1 LGDIVLSTEIHLAAS
16 YLAEEQ
22 PNPVLPHPS
31 EIILGL
37 VAFGILLFILSKF
50 VVPRFE
56 ALYAERTAK
65 IEGGI
70 EKAERAQA
78 EAERAL
84 EEYKAKLVD
93 ANAAAARIR
102 DDARLEA
109 EQIKEELRVQAQEES
124 ARIVAQG
131 RAQLDAQRAQIVA
144 ELRADLGRTAVE
156 LAGKIVGESLEDEA
170 RQRGTV
176 DRFLAELD
184 SVSAPAGSNGASTPS
199 AKS

>member
-1 LGDIVLSTEIHLAAS
+1 MSTQLILAA
-16 YLAEEQ
+16 EEA
-22 PNPVLPHPS
+22 PNPVFPHPA
-31 EIILGL
+31 EIIVGL
-37 VAFGILLFILSKF
+37 IAFGILLFVVWKF

-70 EKAERAQA
+70 EKAEKAQA

-84 EEYKAKLVD
+84 VKYQDQLAEARAES
-93 ANAAAARIR
+93 ARIR

-109 EQIKEELRVQAQEES
+109 EQIKAELHEQAQEEA

-131 RAQLDAQRAQIVA
+131 RAQLEAQRAQIVA
-144 ELRADLGRTAVE
+144 ELRADLGRHSVE
-156 LAGKIVGESLEDEA
+156 LASRIVGESLEDET
-170 RQRGTV
+170 RRRGTV

-184 SVSAPAGSNGASTPS
+184 AVGNGAQPAG
-199 AKS
+199 KK

>member
-1 LGDIVLSTEIHLAAS
+1 MLNTGI
-16 YLAEEQ
+16 YLAQMSMAAEE
-22 PNPVLPHPS
+22 PSPVLPHPS

-37 VAFGILLFILSKF
+37 IAFGILLFVLAKF
-50 VVPRFE
+50 VTPRFE

-124 ARIVAQG
+124 TRIVAQG

-176 DRFLAELD
+176 DRFLTELD